1 MSLSGLLQLL
11 GDDFPGCT
19 EGTKVGTGQ
28 SKPQICRPQ
37 GGETAVRRHLWLQSQ
52 APTLVLTP
60 RAEDSRRLHDQ
71 LATYAGETAPVYLLP
86 EPEVLP
92 FERLAV
98 DARTVNQRLVA
109 LSSLSSWQ
117 QGARS
122 APLVIAS
129 TAAAMRFTLV
139 AGSVRDS

>member
-1 MSLSGLLQLL
+1 M
-11 GDDFPGCT
+11 
-19 EGTKVGTGQ
+19 
-28 SKPQICRPQ
+28 
-37 GGETAVRRHLWLQSQ
+37 
-52 APTLVLTP
+52 LTP

-71 LATYAGETAPVYLLP
+71 LVTYAGESAPVYLLP

-109 LSSLSSWQ
+109 LSSLSSWE
-117 QGARS
+117 QGGSS

-129 TAAAMRFTLV
+129 IGGGHAFHPV
-139 AGSVRDS
+139 ARSVRGS